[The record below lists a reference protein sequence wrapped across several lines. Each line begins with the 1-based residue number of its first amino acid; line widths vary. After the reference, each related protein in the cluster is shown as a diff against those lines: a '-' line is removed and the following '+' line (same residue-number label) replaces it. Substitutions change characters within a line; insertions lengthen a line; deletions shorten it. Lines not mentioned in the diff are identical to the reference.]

1 MPTRAAQRE
10 QLVRVLH
17 DVRPGQFVYATPASI
32 QRSVSGRVVEV
43 DRLTLALETDDI
55 GIVWVH
61 GEDCPD
67 LLPAAAS

>member
-1 MPTRAAQRE
+1 MPNRAARRE
-10 QLVRVLH
+10 HLLRALH
-17 DVRPGQFVYATPASI
+17 EVRPGQFVYATPAST

-43 DRLTLALETDDI
+43 DRLTLALETEDV

-67 LLPAAAS
+67 LIPAAS